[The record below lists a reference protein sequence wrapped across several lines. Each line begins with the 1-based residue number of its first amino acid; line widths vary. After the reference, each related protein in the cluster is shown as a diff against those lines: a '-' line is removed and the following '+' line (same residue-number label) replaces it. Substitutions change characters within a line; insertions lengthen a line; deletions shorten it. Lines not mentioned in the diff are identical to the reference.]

1 MKKNILAITFLAL
14 GVFTTAQTSKEV
26 KIVELLETMG
36 STQAMKTSFEY
47 MINYY
52 KQNNPQISSEYWD
65 NSLKHVDYNEL
76 VQKLVPVYSKHFTE
90 QEIVD
95 LLNFYNTSTGKKMI
109 DKMPVIL
116 QESMEIGRKWG
127 LELAQ
132 KIEEEIS
139 VSTKSEYTS
148 PPPPM
153 NSKQIE

>member
-1 MKKNILAITFLAL
+1 MKKNILAIAFLVF
-14 GVFTTAQTSKEV
+14 GVFTNAQSSKDV
-26 KIVELLETMG
+26 KIAELLETMG
-36 STQAMKTSFEY
+36 STHAMKTSFEY

-109 DKMPVIL
+109 EKMPAIL
-116 QESMEIGRKWG
+116 EESMEIGRKWG
-127 LELAQ
+127 IELAQ
-132 KIEEEIS
+132 KIEEKIS
-139 VSTKSEYTS
+139 VSTKSENTS

-153 NSKQIE
+153 NTK

>member
-1 MKKNILAITFLAL
+1 MKKNILAITFLAF

-52 KQNNPQISSEYWD
+52 KQTNPQISSQYWD

-90 QEIVD
+90 QEIES
-95 LLNFYNTSTGKKMI
+95 LITFYRSTTGKKMI
-109 DKMPVIL
+109 DKMPLIL
-116 QESMEIGRKWG
+116 QESMEIGRMWG
-127 LELAQ
+127 VELAQ
-132 KIEEEIS
+132 KLEKEIS
-139 VSTKSEYTS
+139 LAPKKEYS
-148 PPPPM
+148 SLLLRWLL
-153 NSKQIE
+153 NS

>member
-52 KQNNPQISSEYWD
+52 KQNNPQISSQYWD

-109 DKMPVIL
+109 EKMPAIL
-116 QESMEIGRKWG
+116 EESMEIGRKWG
-127 LELAQ
+127 IELAQ

-139 VSTKSEYTS
+139 VSTKSEYSS

-153 NSKQIE
+153 NTK

>member
-1 MKKNILAITFLAL
+1 MKKNILAIAFLVF
-14 GVFTTAQTSKEV
+14 GVFTNAQSSKDV
-26 KIVELLETMG
+26 KIAELLETMG

-52 KQNNPQISSEYWD
+52 KQNNPQISSQYWD

-127 LELAQ
+127 IELAQ

-139 VSTKSEYTS
+139 VSTKSEYSS

-153 NSKQIE
+153 NTK

>member
-1 MKKNILAITFLAL
+1 MKKNILAIAFLVF
-14 GVFTTAQTSKEV
+14 GVFTNAQSSKDV
-26 KIVELLETMG
+26 KIAELLETMG
-36 STQAMKTSFEY
+36 STHAMKTSFEY

-127 LELAQ
+127 IELAQ
-132 KIEEEIS
+132 KIEKEIP

-153 NSKQIE
+153 NTK

>member
-1 MKKNILAITFLAL
+1 MKKNILAIAFLVF
-14 GVFTTAQTSKEV
+14 GVFTNAQSSKDV
-26 KIVELLETMG
+26 KIAELLETMG

-65 NSLKHVDYNEL
+65 NASKHVDYDEL
-76 VQKLVPVYSKHFTE
+76 VQKLIPVYSKHFTE

-95 LLNFYNTSTGKKMI
+95 LLKFYNTSTGKKMI
-109 DKMPVIL
+109 EKTPTIL
-116 QESMEIGRKWG
+116 EESMEIGRKWG
-127 LELAQ
+127 IELAQ

-139 VSTKSEYTS
+139 VSTKSEYSS

-153 NSKQIE
+153 NTK

>member
-1 MKKNILAITFLAL
+1 MKKNILAIAFLVF
-14 GVFTTAQTSKEV
+14 GVFTNAQSSKDV
-26 KIVELLETMG
+26 KIAELLETMG
-36 STQAMKTSFEY
+36 STHTMKTSFEY

-95 LLNFYNTSTGKKMI
+95 LLKFYNTSTGKKMI
-109 DKMPVIL
+109 EKTPTIL
-116 QESMEIGRKWG
+116 EESMEIGRKWG
-127 LELAQ
+127 IELAQ

-139 VSTKSEYTS
+139 VSTKSEYSS

-153 NSKQIE
+153 NTK

>member
-1 MKKNILAITFLAL
+1 MKKNILAIAFLVF
-14 GVFTTAQTSKEV
+14 GVFTNAQSSKDV
-26 KIVELLETMG
+26 KIAELLETMG
-36 STQAMKTSFEY
+36 STHAMKTSFEY

-65 NSLKHVDYNEL
+65 NASKHVDYDEL
-76 VQKLVPVYSKHFTE
+76 VQKLIPVYSKHFTE

-127 LELAQ
+127 IELAQ
-132 KIEEEIS
+132 KIEKEIP
-139 VSTKSEYTS
+139 VTTTS
-148 PPPPM
+148 PPSPM
-153 NSKQIE
+153 HSK

>member
-1 MKKNILAITFLAL
+1 MF
-14 GVFTTAQTSKEV
+14 GVFTNAQSSKDV
-26 KIVELLETMG
+26 KIAELLETMG

-65 NSLKHVDYNEL
+65 NASKHVDYDEL
-76 VQKLVPVYSKHFTE
+76 VQKLIPIYSKHFTE

-95 LLNFYNTSTGKKMI
+95 LLNFYITSTGKKMI

-127 LELAQ
+127 IELAQ
-132 KIEEEIS
+132 KIEKEIP
-139 VSTKSEYTS
+139 VTTTS
-148 PPPPM
+148 PPSPM
-153 NSKQIE
+153 HSK

>member
-1 MKKNILAITFLAL
+1 MKKNILAIAFLVF
-14 GVFTTAQTSKEV
+14 GVFTNAQSSKDV
-26 KIVELLETMG
+26 KIAKLLETMG
-36 STQAMKTSFEY
+36 STQAMKTSVEY

-52 KQNNPQISSEYWD
+52 KQNNPQISSQYWD

-127 LELAQ
+127 IELAQ
-132 KIEEEIS
+132 KIEKEVS
-139 VSTKSEYTS
+139 VSTKSDYTS

-153 NSKQIE
+153 NIK

>member
-1 MKKNILAITFLAL
+1 MF
-14 GVFTTAQTSKEV
+14 GVFTNAQSSKDV
-26 KIVELLETMG
+26 KIAELLETMG

-65 NSLKHVDYNEL
+65 NASKHVDYDEL
-76 VQKLVPVYSKHFTE
+76 VQKLIPIYSKHFTE

-127 LELAQ
+127 IELAQ
-132 KIEEEIS
+132 KIEKEIP
-139 VSTKSEYTS
+139 VTTTS
-148 PPPPM
+148 PPSPM
-153 NSKQIE
+153 HSK

>member
-1 MKKNILAITFLAL
+1 MKKNILAIAFLVL
-14 GVFTTAQTSKEV
+14 GVFTNAQSSKDV
-26 KIVELLETMG
+26 KIAELLETMG

-76 VQKLVPVYSKHFTE
+76 VQKLVAVYSKHFTE

-127 LELAQ
+127 IELAQ

-139 VSTKSEYTS
+139 VSTKSENTS

-153 NSKQIE
+153 NTK

>member
-1 MKKNILAITFLAL
+1 MKKNILAIAFLVF
-14 GVFTTAQTSKEV
+14 GVFTNAQSSKDV
-26 KIVELLETMG
+26 KIAELLETMG

-95 LLNFYNTSTGKKMI
+95 LLKFYNTSTGKKMI
-109 DKMPVIL
+109 EKTPTIL
-116 QESMEIGRKWG
+116 EESMEIGRKWG
-127 LELAQ
+127 IELAQ
-132 KIEEEIS
+132 KIEKEIP
-139 VSTKSEYTS
+139 VSTKSENTS

-153 NSKQIE
+153 NIK

>member
-1 MKKNILAITFLAL
+1 MKKNILAITFLAF

-36 STQAMKTSFEY
+36 STHAMKTSFEY

-127 LELAQ
+127 IELAQ

-139 VSTKSEYTS
+139 VSTKSEYSS

-153 NSKQIE
+153 NTK

>member
-1 MKKNILAITFLAL
+1 MKKNILAIAFLVF
-14 GVFTTAQTSKEV
+14 GVFTNAQSSKDV
-26 KIVELLETMG
+26 KIAELLETMG
-36 STQAMKTSFEY
+36 STHAMKTSFEY

-109 DKMPVIL
+109 EKMPAIL
-116 QESMEIGRKWG
+116 EESMEIGRKWG
-127 LELAQ
+127 IELAQ

-139 VSTKSEYTS
+139 VSTKVEYS
-148 PPPPM
+148 SPPPM
-153 NSKQIE
+153 NTKYVE

>member
-1 MKKNILAITFLAL
+1 MKKNILAIAFLVF
-14 GVFTTAQTSKEV
+14 GVFTNAQSSKDV
-26 KIVELLETMG
+26 KIAELLETMG
-36 STQAMKTSFEY
+36 STHAMKTSFEY

-65 NSLKHVDYNEL
+65 NASKHVDYDEL
-76 VQKLVPVYSKHFTE
+76 VQKLIPVYSKHFTE

-127 LELAQ
+127 IELAQ
-132 KIEEEIS
+132 KIEKEIP
-139 VSTKSEYTS
+139 VSTKSEYSS

-153 NSKQIE
+153 NTK

>member
-52 KQNNPQISSEYWD
+52 KQNNPQISSQYWD

-109 DKMPVIL
+109 EKMPAIL
-116 QESMEIGRKWG
+116 EESMEIGRKWG
-127 LELAQ
+127 IELAQ
-132 KIEEEIS
+132 KIEEKIS

-153 NSKQIE
+153 KIK

>member
-1 MKKNILAITFLAL
+1 MKKNIFAITFLAF
-14 GVFTTAQTSKEV
+14 GVFTNAQTSKDV
-26 KIVELLETMG
+26 KIAELLETMG

-52 KQNNPQISSEYWD
+52 KQNNPQISSQYWD

-127 LELAQ
+127 IELAQ
-132 KIEEEIS
+132 KIEKEIP
-139 VSTKSEYTS
+139 VTTTS
-148 PPPPM
+148 PPSPM
-153 NSKQIE
+153 HSK

>member
-1 MKKNILAITFLAL
+1 MKKNILAITFLAF

-52 KQNNPQISSEYWD
+52 KQNNPQISSQYWD

-127 LELAQ
+127 IELAQ

-139 VSTKSEYTS
+139 VSTKSEYSS

-153 NSKQIE
+153 NTK